1 MDHGILKTGV
11 PGGEPYPFKQGPAI
25 QLAPGSAGQLHHIQ
39 PPGAGVARFCVL
51 LHRTAGVGFVA
62 ILPAALHDIRP
73 GTRLRRQQR
82 LHCVRQQAV
91 IAIHK
96 QDPAAHRPGQTG
108 VAGAGRAAALLRVQH
123 GDPSL
128 PGVLGQNGPAAV
140 GGAVLHRQHL
150 QAASGVLVQDAVQTG
165 AQKALPVVHRHDHR
179 HIHRIVLRRQRAG
192 LPGIAHRLRA
202 DARRA
207 GGKDLQLLV
216 GKALM
221 LHGSQHPG
229 GTAARRAGTPR
240 HGKCQRLTAGFGTD
254 ELADPL
260 ILQHDCRLLIFFT
273 PSRVRSPAAA
283 YWHPAAS

>member
-11 PGGEPYPFKQGPAI
+11 PGGEPYPFKQGPAV

-39 PPGAGVARFCVL
+39 PPGAGVACFCVL

-73 GTRLRRQQR
+73 GTRLCRQQR
-82 LHCVRQQAV
+82 LHCVRQQVV

-128 PGVLGQNGPAAV
+128 PSVLGQT
-140 GGAVLHRQHL
+140 
-150 QAASGVLVQDAVQTG
+150 GV
-165 AQKALPVVHRHDHR
+165 QKALPVVHRHDHR

-207 GGKDLQLLV
+207 GGKGLQLLV

-254 ELADPL
+254 ELAGPL